1 MLKVKYS
8 PSSGTQIVKKV
19 NEYFEMPEE
28 YFIKFLLPNKYDYE
42 IVDFSSNADI
52 CFVSVQHE
60 DNNLL
65 KSNEINIFMSVEN
78 MIPPE
83 RTQYKFRNKF
93 GHYDN
98 KRIDTFIHNDVSQN
112 SVTSESNVSVIPT
125 VYFRINY
132 FLNNPVELPSIPF
145 SSKHLCLFVS
155 RNRLNENKANLWDY
169 LELEYSKDIHHIS
182 QYYSSIETSSCYSS
196 AELLNVFSKYKFI
209 VVMENTHQEGY
220 ITEKIFNV
228 FQAGA
233 IPIYDGA
240 PDINNFIN
248 PESFLSFD
256 DDDILE
262 KIDYLKDNEKEYNKI
277 INAKKIN
284 SSIIDNITKTTQNYL
299 DDLLIKNPPSLSKSA
314 KKRNKR
320 NRRKM
325 RINNDTKILI

>member
-1 MLKVKYS
+1 MIKVRYL
-8 PSSGTQIVKKV
+8 PSSGIPVVKDVKD
-19 NEYFEMPEE
+19 YFEMPEE
-28 YFIKFLLPNKYDYE
+28 YFIKFLLPNKYEYE
-42 IVDFSSNADI
+42 SVDFSSNADI

-78 MIPPE
+78 MVPE
-83 RTQYKFRNKF
+83 TRTHYKFRNKF
-93 GHYDN
+93 GHHNN
-98 KRIDTFIHNDVSQN
+98 KRVDTFIHNDVSQN
-112 SVTSESNVSVIPT
+112 SITSENNTPVIPT

-132 FLNNPVELPSIPF
+132 YLNNPVKLPSTQF

-155 RNRLNENKANLWDY
+155 RNRLNENKANLWDSMRLHY
-169 LELEYSKDIHHIS
+169 GDEIHHIS
-182 QYYSSIETSSCYSS
+182 QYYKIETVSCYSS
-196 AELLNVFSKYKFI
+196 IELLGIFSRYKFI

-240 PDINNFIN
+240 PDINNFI
-248 PESFLSFD
+248 EQGSFLSYGD
-256 DDDILE
+256 DNLLE
-262 KIDYLKDNEKEYNKI
+262 KIHFLKENEEKYNEI
-277 INAKKIN
+277 INSTKVN
-284 SSIIDNITKTTQNYL
+284 SLKLDNITSTTQNYL
-299 DDLLIKNPPSLSKSA
+299 DDLLVDNPPSLSKSA

-325 RINNDTKILI
+325 KNNLEKNNLI

>member
-112 SVTSESNVSVIPT
+112 SVTSESSVSVIPT

-182 QYYSSIETSSCYSS
+182 QYYSSIESSSCYSS
-196 AELLNVFSKYKFI
+196 TELLNVFSKYKFI

-325 RINNDTKILI
+325 RINNDTKFLI

>member
-8 PSSGTQIVKKV
+8 PSSGVPVVKKV
-19 NEYFEMPEE
+19 KEYFEMSEE
-28 YFIKFLLPNKYDYE
+28 YFIKFLLPSKYDYT

-78 MIPPE
+78 MVPE
-83 RTQYKFRNKF
+83 KRTWYKFKNKF

-112 SVTSESNVSVIPT
+112 SVTMESDVSVIPT

-155 RNRLNENKANLWDY
+155 RNGLNENKANLWDY

-182 QYYSSIETSSCYSS
+182 QYYSKIGSASCYSS
-196 AELLNVFSKYKFI
+196 DELLNVFSKYKFI
-209 VVMENTHQEGY
+209 VVMENTHQPGY

-240 PDINNFIN
+240 PDICNFID
-248 PESFLSFD
+248 PESFLSFND
-256 DDDILE
+256 DDLLE

-277 INAKKIN
+277 INAQKIN

-299 DDLLIKNPPSLSKSA
+299 DDLLIKNPPSLSRSA
-314 KKRNKR
+314 KKRKKR
-320 NRRKM
+320 ERRKM
-325 RINNDTKILI
+325 KIKEETKNLI

>member
-19 NEYFEMPEE
+19 NEYFEMTEE

-78 MIPPE
+78 MVPPE
-83 RTQYKFRNKF
+83 RTQYKFKNKF

-112 SVTSESNVSVIPT
+112 SVTTESNVSVIPT

-132 FLNNPVELPSIPF
+132 FLNNPIELPSIPF

-182 QYYSSIETSSCYSS
+182 QYYSSIESSSCYSS

-240 PDINNFIN
+240 PDIINFIN

-277 INAKKIN
+277 ITAKKIN

-299 DDLLIKNPPSLSKSA
+299 DDLLVKNSPSLSKSSKNA
-314 KKRNKR
+314 
-320 NRRKM
+320 
-325 RINNDTKILI
+325 INEIEER

>member
-8 PSSGTQIVKKV
+8 PSSGTQIVKNV
-19 NEYFEMPEE
+19 NEYFEMTEE
-28 YFIKFLLPNKYDYE
+28 YFIKFLLPSKYDYT

-52 CFVSVQHE
+52 CFVRVKHE

-78 MIPPE
+78 MVPE
-83 RTQYKFRNKF
+83 ERDQYKFRNKF

-112 SVTSESNVSVIPT
+112 SVTPESNVSVIPT

-182 QYYSSIETSSCYSS
+182 QYYSKIESSSCYSS

-240 PDINNFIN
+240 PDIDNFIN

-256 DDDILE
+256 DDDLLE
-262 KIDYLKDNEKEYNKI
+262 KFDYLKDNKKEYNKI
-277 INAKKIN
+277 INTQKIN
-284 SSIIDNITKTTQNYL
+284 SSVIDNITETTQNYL
-299 DDLLIKNPPSLSKSA
+299 DDLLIKNPPSLSRSA

-320 NRRKM
+320 KRKKM

>member
-19 NEYFEMPEE
+19 NEYFEMSEE
-28 YFIKFLLPNKYDYE
+28 YFIKFLLPSKYDYE
-42 IVDFSSNADI
+42 IVDFSSNSDI

-78 MIPPE
+78 MVPE
-83 RTQYKFRNKF
+83 ERDQYKFRNKF

-112 SVTSESNVSVIPT
+112 SVTPESNVSVIPT

-132 FLNNPVELPSIPF
+132 FLNNPVELPSTPF
-145 SSKHLCLFVS
+145 SSKHLCLFIS
-155 RNRLNENKANLWDY
+155 RNGLNENKANLWDY
-169 LELEYSKDIHHIS
+169 LCLEYAEDVHHIS
-182 QYYSSIETSSCYSS
+182 QYYSEIESVSCYSG

-228 FQAGA
+228 FQSGA

-248 PESFLSFD
+248 PESFLSFN

-277 INAKKIN
+277 INAQKIN

-299 DDLLIKNPPSLSKSA
+299 DDLLIKIPPSLSRSA

-320 NRRKM
+320 NRKKM
-325 RINNDTKILI
+325 RINNDTKFLI

>member
-19 NEYFEMPEE
+19 NEYFEMTEE

-78 MIPPE
+78 MVPPE
-83 RTQYKFRNKF
+83 RTQYKFKNKF

-112 SVTSESNVSVIPT
+112 SVITESNVSVIPT

-132 FLNNPVELPSIPF
+132 FLNNPIELPSIPF

-228 FQAGA
+228 FQAGT